1 MGELKYGLVLSGG
14 GVRGIA
20 HVGVIKALEE
30 HGIYPA
36 YISGASS
43 GAVVGAFY
51 AAGYKTDEIMKFFLK
66 TSLFSVRNYTVR
78 KAGFLDTIKF
88 YKLFK
93 KYFPEDDFAA
103 LEKSLSIV
111 TTNMITG
118 KSKYFHKGPLILP
131 LLASAAFPGVFSP
144 IRIDDDLYADGG
156 IVNNFPT
163 EPLMSDCDKIIGVY
177 AQPLKEVKAKDL
189 KTSFA
194 IMERAYYI
202 SRASKAWQKFN
213 DCDLVISP
221 NSLNQYGTFSMNR
234 IEEIYQIGY
243 DSAITEL
250 AHFSKQ

>member
-1 MGELKYGLVLSGG
+1 MAELKYGLVLSGG

-30 HGIYPA
+30 HGIHPTF
-36 YISGASS
+36 ISGASA

-51 AAGYKTDEIMKFFLK
+51 AAGYTTEKIMEFFRT

-78 KAGFLDTIKF
+78 KAGFLDTIKY

-93 KYFPEDDFAA
+93 QYFPEDDFEA
-103 LEKSLSIV
+103 LEKSLNIA
-111 TTNMITG
+111 TTNMVTG
-118 KSKYFHKGPLILP
+118 KCKFFNKGQLILP

-144 IRIDDDLYADGG
+144 IKIDEAIYADGG
-156 IVNNFPT
+156 IVNNFPI
-163 EPLMSDCDKIIGVY
+163 EPLMTDCDKIIGVY
-177 AQPLKEVKAKDL
+177 AQPLKEVKPADL

-194 IMERAYYI
+194 VMERAYYI
-202 SRASKAWQKFN
+202 SRASKSMQKFN

-221 NSLNQYGTFSMNR
+221 NSLNQYGTFSMNK

-243 DSAITEL
+243 DAANVEL
-250 AHFSKQ
+250 SHFKH